1 MRERLKAIR
10 DAAAPL
16 AQASREAAARPV
28 PGLVASLRAWRGQSE
43 APTPARRGIAVVAIT
58 RHGITLAGR
67 VVAALPGAQL
77 YCPEKFKAEAEA
89 AARGAA
95 HNPLGADR
103 MEPLLAKA
111 ISGIDAAVLQAV
123 EANRRALE
131 QMVAQGAS
139 LRETQVKKAL
149 ADIEKME
156 DLFFDTVRKSLK
168 QAAGPLEGA
177 WGQVLEKMQ
186 MKGGGS
192 GAHAAQSL
200 EQLTEQAQAA
210 MRQSRAASVKAM
222 GALLD
227 SYAAVASGVLIGMS
241 QGMQAGVEQTTGSG
255 AKARK

>member
-1 MRERLKAIR
+1 MAIPGFDPDALITQFSQASARQGEALRKATHDATLKA
-10 DAAAPL
+10 L
-16 AQASREAAARPV
+16 QGRELTLKNIK
-28 PGLVASLRAWRGQSE
+28 G
-43 APTPARRGIAVVAIT
+43 AVQQVT
-58 RHGITLAGR
+58 
-67 VVAALPGAQL
+67 
-77 YCPEKFKAEAEA
+77 EA

-111 ISGIDAAVLQAV
+111 IAGIDGAVLQAV
-123 EANRRALE
+123 EANRAALA
-131 QMVAQGAS
+131 QLVAQGAS

-192 GAHAAQSL
+192 GAYAAQSL

-222 GALLD
+222 DALLN
-227 SYAAVASGVLIGMS
+227 SYAAMASGVLIGMS
-241 QGMQAGVEQTTGSG
+241 QGMQAGVEQGTKGKG
-255 AKARK
+255 K

>member
-1 MRERLKAIR
+1 MAIPGFDPDALITQFSQASARQGEALRKATHDATLKA
-10 DAAAPL
+10 L
-16 AQASREAAARPV
+16 QGRELTLKNIK
-28 PGLVASLRAWRGQSE
+28 G
-43 APTPARRGIAVVAIT
+43 AVQQVT
-58 RHGITLAGR
+58 
-67 VVAALPGAQL
+67 
-77 YCPEKFKAEAEA
+77 EA

-111 ISGIDAAVLQAV
+111 IAGIDGAVLQAV
-123 EANRRALE
+123 EANRAALA
-131 QMVAQGAS
+131 QLVAQGAS

-192 GAHAAQSL
+192 GAYAAQSL

-222 GALLD
+222 GVLLD
-227 SYAAVASGVLIGMS
+227 SYAAMASGVLLGMS
-241 QGMQAGVEQTTGSG
+241 QGMQAGVEQG
-255 AKARK
+255 AKAKGK